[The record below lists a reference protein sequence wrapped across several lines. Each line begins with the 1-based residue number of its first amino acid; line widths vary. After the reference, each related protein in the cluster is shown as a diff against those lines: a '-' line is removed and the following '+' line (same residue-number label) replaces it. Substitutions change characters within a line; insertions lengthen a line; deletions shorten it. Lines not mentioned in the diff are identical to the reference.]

1 MPKTKAFGEKNS
13 GRNLFYFVFY
23 WTIISAKQMNCR
35 AELGMPRTLSLT
47 GISTSGFKSSQSRG
61 SVPIDRSCFFQ
72 NHKTVDQLT
81 SWNRRDHI
89 FNTLSQ
95 LMQLQSLTS
104 VEPFSPV
111 KPNTSITVSTS
122 SEFYRLMYI
131 YILY

>member
-1 MPKTKAFGEKNS
+1 MPKTKAFGEKKS
-13 GRNLFYFVFY
+13 GRNLFCFAFY

-47 GISTSGFKSSQSRG
+47 GISTSGFKSSITWQWFH
-61 SVPIDRSCFFQ
+61 RSCFFQ

-111 KPNTSITVSTS
+111 KPNTSITVSIS
-122 SEFYRLMYI
+122 SEFYGLMYI
-131 YILY
+131 CILY